1 MHRIAHDNRFLRET
15 FREIIKVDPFV
26 RKLFDIYETVLRE
39 GRAQPISL
47 GLLRSD
53 IMLDEKSFSSKQVEI
68 NSIASGFGWLGKIS
82 VELHKYILK
91 LFGWQ
96 EKMKDIP
103 DNKALDGLC
112 SGMLKAHE
120 IYGNKK

>member
-1 MHRIAHDNRFLRET
+1 MHRIAHDNEFLRET
-15 FREIIKVDPFV
+15 FREIIKVDPFI
-26 RKLFDIYETVLRE
+26 RKLFDIYETVLVE

-53 IMLDEKSFSSKQVEI
+53 IMLDKKSFSSKQVEI
-68 NSIASGFGWLGKIS
+68 NSIASGFGWLGKVS

-96 EKMKDIP
+96 EKMKNMP

-112 SGMLKAHE
+112 SGMLRAHE
-120 IYGNKK
+120 IYGNKE